1 MFGPRAAL
9 FEAKRGTMSGAA
21 PQDLSSPFIG
31 PLPKPA
37 GATAVPNLSGRP
49 NLLALAA
56 IACAS
61 EAFAV
66 LTALWISAAIGGV
79 LVPQF
84 LAPQL
89 WFRLIVAMLLVVS
102 IAERGDYGAGV
113 MLDCGLRAWSL
124 AKASLQAAGAVLLF
138 ALPPVLIAPI
148 MSPRYSPFR
157 IGGMST
163 GTLILWVFLFIA
175 VSYCAV
181 ILVRLVG
188 RAACAPLARPRRVV
202 IVGDAKRCDCLIRSF
217 KQSQRSMRLLG
228 IFDDT
233 VDVPANEAGMPAL
246 RDGLPV
252 LGRVDALADM
262 VQKGKVDVVIAAL
275 PQFDEYQV
283 RRIIE
288 LVGSAPVDVLL
299 SPGLGS
305 LVLPA
310 APTADYGSVPLLRAI
325 YPPLLGWQTFLKRAE
340 DLAVAGLITL
350 IVAPA
355 MVSIAVL
362 IKLTSHGPVF
372 FKQKRFGYK
381 GEVFEALKFRTMY
394 THLADPLGAQQTM
407 QGDPRITPF
416 GSWLRRTSLDELPQL
431 LNVLRGDMSLVG
443 PRPHPVGMTAS
454 GTPLD
459 EAAQAYR
466 LRQRVRPGLTGWAQ
480 VNGNR
485 GPLHTCE
492 EVEARVTLDLEYI
505 RDWSLA
511 FDLKIIWLTIGL
523 MIKDE
528 SAY

>member
-1 MFGPRAAL
+1 
-9 FEAKRGTMSGAA
+9 MSGAA

-31 PLPKPA
+31 PLPKPVA
-37 GATAVPNLSGRP
+37 AIAVPNLLGRP
-49 NLLALAA
+49 NLVALAA
-56 IACAS
+56 FACAS

-66 LTALWISAAIGGV
+66 LTALWISGAIGGAF
-79 LVPQF
+79 VPDF

-89 WFRLIVAMLLVVS
+89 WFRLIVAMLLVAS

-138 ALPPVLIAPI
+138 ALPPVLVAPI
-148 MSPRYSPFR
+148 ISLRYSREPFR
-157 IGGMST
+157 VGGMST
-163 GTLILWVFLFIA
+163 GALTLWVVLFIA

-188 RAACAPLARPRRVV
+188 RAACAPLTRPRRVV
-202 IVGDAKRCDCLIRSF
+202 IVGDAKSCDCLIRSF
-217 KQSQRSMRLLG
+217 NGQSRRSMRLLG

-233 VDVPANEAGMPAL
+233 ADLPAREPVMQTL
-246 RDGLPV
+246 RDDLPV
-252 LGRVDALADM
+252 LGRLDALADK
-262 VQKGKVDVVIAAL
+262 VQKGEVDVVIAAL
-275 PQFDEYQV
+275 PHLDEYQV

-299 SPGLGS
+299 SPSLGS
-305 LVLPA
+305 LMLPA
-310 APTADYGSVPLLRAI
+310 TPVADYANVPLLRAI
-325 YPPLLGWQTFLKRAE
+325 YPPLLGWQIFLKRAE

-362 IKLTSHGPVF
+362 IKLTSSGPVF
-372 FKQKRFGYK
+372 FRQKRFGYR
-381 GEVFEALKFRTMY
+381 GEVFEALKFRTMF
-394 THLADPLGAQQTM
+394 THLADSLGAQQTM

-443 PRPHPVGMTAS
+443 PRPHAIGTTAS
-454 GTPLD
+454 GVPLD
-459 EAAQAYR
+459 EATPAYR

-485 GPLHTCE
+485 GPLHTCA